1 MHDELWAGVDLKL
14 ENAFFHLNEMD
25 RALQLPER
33 THYSVALQA
42 SGAIVGKD
50 WQRPLYA
57 HLDAFL
63 SATRSVGQIIKCGFG
78 ADKDQRLKPWA
89 RCRRKSRL
97 VGKRSSTSS
106 TPHLN
111 AFNERLLS
119 TSRHIS
125 EHRIGASPGPEHEK
139 STPHGQAV
147 EVIISALKRRLSK
160 PRHVTAC
167 LPRSRKPGFFSL
179 DWPGFF

>member
-97 VGKRSSTSS
+97 VGKRSSIQFNPSPQRLQREAS
-106 TPHLN
+106 QHLSPYQR
-111 AFNERLLS
+111 ASYRRFA
-119 TSRHIS
+119 
-125 EHRIGASPGPEHEK
+125 GAR
-139 STPHGQAV
+139 A
-147 EVIISALKRRLSK
+147 
-160 PRHVTAC
+160 
-167 LPRSRKPGFFSL
+167 
-179 DWPGFF
+179 

>member
-106 TPHLN
+106 TLTQRLQREASQHLSPYQ
-111 AFNERLLS
+111 R
-119 TSRHIS
+119 
-125 EHRIGASPGPEHEK
+125 ASY
-139 STPHGQAV
+139 
-147 EVIISALKRRLSK
+147 RRFA
-160 PRHVTAC
+160 RA
-167 LPRSRKPGFFSL
+167 RA
-179 DWPGFF
+179 